1 MDMDQYEF
9 FKDGQYG
16 RHREFEVHLTTY
28 DGSQHLRL
36 NGWLKRN
43 DVIVKSESI
52 DNTSSNFGSFIIF
65 INDIVLEKLK
75 EDNLER
81 GLFLDI
87 EVFNSE
93 GNRWNAYK
101 GLDDSTES
109 AFRKIKDFLFN
120 FQIQDKKDIDKFLK
134 QANETSLAL
143 FKKNDDFVNDYIKTK
158 ELSVKEKLRDLE
170 LMIESFIEEERY
182 EDCAFLVKIKTK
194 IEKHHAEKITKNLLK
209 NIKK

>member
-28 DGSQHLRL
+28 DGAQHLRL
-36 NGWLKRN
+36 
-43 DVIVKSESI
+43 
-52 DNTSSNFGSFIIF
+52 NFGSFIIF

-93 GNRWNAYK
+93 DNRWNAYK